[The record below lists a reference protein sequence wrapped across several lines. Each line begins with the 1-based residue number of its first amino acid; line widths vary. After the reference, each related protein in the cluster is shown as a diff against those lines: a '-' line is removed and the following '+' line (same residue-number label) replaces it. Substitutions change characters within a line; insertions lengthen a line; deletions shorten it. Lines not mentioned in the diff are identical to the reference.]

1 MNTFRRF
8 LRKPLAV
15 SALVFLV
22 AVILCCYL
30 APVIAPYGPL
40 DQDLF
45 AAHQLP
51 SAAHLL
57 GTDTLGR
64 DLLSRLLFGGQV
76 TLMGSLIAV
85 SVFICLGV
93 PLGLIAGYRRGWL
106 DTALTRFVELLF
118 AVPVIVILL
127 VVLSVFSTNIVAA
140 MVTLGILGFGS
151 IFRVVRATAMS
162 AANEL
167 YVKAARASGLRAGQ
181 VVAKHILPNLL
192 GPVIV
197 QVTLFAASAVLTES
211 GLAFLGFSVAPPNP
225 SWGAMIRDASQ
236 NLSSFPWE
244 VVPSGVVI
252 SLVVIA
258 LGLIGDGVRDAVAR
272 EGQAAAVKRTA
283 IQVPVRRIA
292 PHDESALLSVRDLAV
307 AFGPPQ
313 APVVVVRNVSFDIA
327 AGEAV
332 GIVGESGS
340 GKTVTARAV
349 LGILAKG
356 GRIVQGTIHYR
367 GELVGSAEVSAVHKL
382 RGSEIGLIPQEP
394 MNTLD
399 PVFTIGA
406 QLREVIRRHDS
417 GTRQRTQ
424 ERAIELLE
432 VVGLRDPEAVAKRYP
447 HELSGGMAQRVG
459 IALALAGRPKLLIAD
474 EATTA
479 LDVTVQRQIL
489 DLLTE
494 LRARFNTALIVVTHD
509 WGVLADLC
517 DRAVVMYAGEVVEQA
532 STEELFNAPLHPYTK
547 ALIAANPHL
556 AVPGEPL
563 PSIPGQVP
571 EPSRW
576 PLGCHFAERCP
587 LATVECREGP
597 IEIEQPDPG
606 RESRCLQVEAMKEP
620 AA

>member
-1 MNTFRRF
+1 MNTLRRF
-8 LRKPLAV
+8 LSKPLAV
-15 SALVFLV
+15 SALAFFMIVVVGCFLASFV
-22 AVILCCYL
+22 
-30 APVIAPYGPL
+30 APYSPL
-40 DQDLF
+40 AQDLS

-64 DLLSRLLFGGQV
+64 DILSRLLYGGQV
-76 TLMGSLIAV
+76 TLLGSLIAV
-85 SVFICLGV
+85 TVFILLGV
-93 PLGLIAGYRRGWL
+93 PLGLMAGYRRGWL
-106 DTALTRFVELLF
+106 DTLLTRIVELLF

-151 IFRVVRATAMS
+151 IFRVVRATTMS

-167 YVKAARASGLRAGQ
+167 YVKAARASGLRPTQ
-181 VVAKHILPNLL
+181 VVVKHILPNLL

-211 GLAFLGFSVAPPNP
+211 GLAFLGFSVAPPDP
-225 SWGAMIRDASQ
+225 SWGSMIREASQ
-236 NLSSFPWE
+236 SLSSFPWE
-244 VVPSGVVI
+244 VVPSGLI
-252 SLVVIA
+252 ITLVVLA

-272 EGQAAAVKRTA
+272 EGQATAQARAAVR
-283 IQVPVRRIA
+283 IPQRQVTP
-292 PHDESALLSVRDLAV
+292 PDDKALLSVRDLAV
-307 AFGPPQ
+307 AFGPAQ
-313 APVVVVRNVSFDIA
+313 APTVVIRNVSFDVA
-327 AGEAV
+327 PGEAV

-340 GKTVTARAV
+340 GKTVTARAI
-349 LGILAKG
+349 LGILANG
-356 GRIVQGTIHYR
+356 GRIVQGTVHYH
-367 GELVGSAEVSAVHKL
+367 GQLIGGPNGASAQKV

-399 PVFTIGA
+399 PVFTIGS
-406 QLREVIRRHDS
+406 QLREVIRRHDG
-417 GTRQRTQ
+417 GTRRRAD

-432 VVGLRDPEAVAKRYP
+432 VVGLHDPEAVAKRYP

-494 LRARFNTALIVVTHD
+494 LRARFNTAIIVVTHD

-532 STEELFNAPLHPYTK
+532 STVELFDSPLHPYTR

-556 AVPGEPL
+556 AEAGKPL

-571 EPSRW
+571 EPARW
-576 PLGCHFAERCP
+576 PAGCHFADRCP
-587 LATVECREGP
+587 LVTQECREHP
-597 IEIEQPDPG
+597 IELEYPG
-606 RESRCLQVEAMKEP
+606 QSRESRCIHVDEMKRV